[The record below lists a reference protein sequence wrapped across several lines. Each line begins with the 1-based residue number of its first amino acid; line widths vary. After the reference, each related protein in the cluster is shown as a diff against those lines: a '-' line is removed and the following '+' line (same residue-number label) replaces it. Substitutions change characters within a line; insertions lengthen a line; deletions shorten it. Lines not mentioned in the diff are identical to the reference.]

1 MKNLS
6 IVFSLLAFSGVAPAL
21 LHAQS
26 GLDPA
31 DILKPLSDQWDSYSG
46 DMTGKRFSPL
56 KSINLNTI
64 KGLGLKWANT
74 SIATGCGPDGT
85 GPAGAGGRG
94 GGGGRGGAGALIV
107 AGLGN
112 GESNTCGPARFGGG
126 MIYVDGTIYA
136 ATRDDVYS
144 IDARDGTVLWHYY
157 WKFRGGTST
166 GTRGPSMWHNYI
178 YFTFHDD

>member
-1 MKNLS
+1 MKNLT
-6 IVFSLLAFSGVAPAL
+6 IVFSLLAFSGVAPVL

-74 SIATGCGPDGT
+74 SITTGCGPNGT
-85 GPAGAGGRG
+85 GPATGGRG
-94 GGGGRGGAGALIV
+94 GNGGGGRGGGAGLIV
-107 AGLGN
+107 AGLGD
-112 GESNTCGPARFGGG
+112 GESNTCGPAR
-126 MIYVDGTIYA
+126 VSA
-136 ATRDDVYS
+136 A
-144 IDARDGTVLWHYY
+144 G
-157 WKFRGGTST
+157 
-166 GTRGPSMWHNYI
+166 
-178 YFTFHDD
+178 

>member
-1 MKNLS
+1 MKNLRT
-6 IVFSLLAFSGVAPAL
+6 VFSLLAFAGVAPVF

-26 GLDPA
+26 GGLDPA

-74 SIATGCGPDGT
+74 SITTGCGPDGT
-85 GPAGAGGRG
+85 GPAGAAGR
-94 GGGGRGGAGALIV
+94 GGGRGGAGLIV

-112 GESNTCGPARFGGG
+112 GEFVRASAFRR
-126 MIYVDGTIYA
+126 
-136 ATRDDVYS
+136 RDDLRRRH
-144 IDARDGTVLWHYY
+144 DL
-157 WKFRGGTST
+157 RG
-166 GTRGPSMWHNYI
+166 NA
-178 YFTFHDD
+178 